1 MLYIIIV
8 VCTYCCPIVYYCIL
22 EQLALLQVADADGS
36 GSLSFEEFAAL
47 FKELSHRP
55 EIEVLFTK
63 YASSHDYMTPA
74 DLRMF
79 SMGEQSACPTLE
91 DCQKLVEVYE
101 PTDEGKASGR
111 MSLDGE
117 QEDNST
123 LNFPKCNGYNGIVH
137 SDFLCITVT
146 HSLVQV
152 SPTISWVMREM

>member
-1 MLYIIIV
+1 MHV
-8 VCTYCCPIVYYCIL
+8 RTCTTIPIVYYCTL
-22 EQLALLQVADADGS
+22 HLHTPLQEADADGS
-36 GSLSFEEFAAL
+36 GNLSFEEFAAL

-91 DCQKLVEVYE
+91 ECQKLVEVYE
-101 PTDEGKASGR
+101 PTDEGKSSGR

-117 QEDNST
+117 QEGNII
-123 LNFPKCNGYNGIVH
+123 LNEMVTQKLYILTIIHTCARHKLPL
-137 SDFLCITVT
+137 FLVFAKVT
-146 HSLVQV
+146 DPL
-152 SPTISWVMREM
+152 